1 MPRILILAGGI
12 SSRMKKN
19 DSSVMLDS
27 KLMNDS
33 NEKSKSMIRI
43 GSDDRPFLDYLLI
56 NIQNAGYKDVV
67 IVVNER
73 DNSIINYYS
82 DRKNSVCFE
91 NLTFD
96 FTIQPIPPGREKP
109 LGTADAL
116 YRALLK
122 RTDWRGKKFTMCNSD
137 NLYSVIALK
146 LLLECHHPNSMIDY
160 ESKGLGFDDERIG
173 KFAITKKDRNNFL
186 IDIIE
191 KPSAETI
198 EMQKKID
205 GFVGVSMNIFRFD
218 YDMIFPFLE
227 ITPENQSRKE
237 KEIPATVKLMIDKNP
252 HSVFTLRLKENVPDL
267 SSKSDILIVK
277 EFLENKFPYKP

>member
-1 MPRILILAGGI
+1 MPRIVILAGGI

-19 DSSVMLDS
+19 DSSVTLDQ
-27 KLMNDS
+27 KLINDS

-43 GSDDRPFLDYLLI
+43 GSDDRPFLDYLLL
-56 NIQNAGYKDVV
+56 NIQKAGYTDVV
-67 IVVNER
+67 IVVNEK

-82 DRKNSVCFE
+82 DKKNITEFE
-91 NLTFD
+91 NLSFD
-96 FTIQPIPPGREKP
+96 FAIQPIPPGREKP

-122 RTDWRGKKFTMCNSD
+122 RTDWIGKKFTMCNSD
-137 NLYSVIALK
+137 NLYSVNALK
-146 LLLECHHPNSMIDY
+146 LLLECNHKNSMIDY
-160 ESKGLGFDDERIG
+160 DSKGLGFDDERIG
-173 KFAITKKDRNNFL
+173 KFSITKKDDKNFL

-227 ITPENQSRKE
+227 ITPENQLRKE
-237 KEIPATVKLMIDKNP
+237 KEIPTTVKMMIEKNP
-252 HSVFTLRLKENVPDL
+252 RSVFTLRLNENVPDL